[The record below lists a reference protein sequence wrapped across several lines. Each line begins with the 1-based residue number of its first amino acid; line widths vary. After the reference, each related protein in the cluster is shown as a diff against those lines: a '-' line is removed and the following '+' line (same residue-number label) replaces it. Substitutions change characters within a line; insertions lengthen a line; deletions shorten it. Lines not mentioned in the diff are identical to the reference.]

1 MVKNELDDFASIEAR
16 NQNNS
21 VTKTIAR
28 LIETFL
34 AGWCLTGQ
42 FGELALLHSNALPC
56 QTMGC
61 GASQD
66 LVDNDEVDLIHRI
79 CILIENKH
87 PSAET
92 IWELLK
98 KLPNRDRKLWKGC
111 WSTPLGNRPI

>member
-1 MVKNELDDFASIEAR
+1 
-16 NQNNS
+16 
-21 VTKTIAR
+21 
-28 LIETFL
+28 
-34 AGWCLTGQ
+34 
-42 FGELALLHSNALPC
+42 
-56 QTMGC
+56 MGC

-111 WSTPLGNRPI
+111 WSTPLGNRPIKATRLDEMCLLGPFLVKFYAA